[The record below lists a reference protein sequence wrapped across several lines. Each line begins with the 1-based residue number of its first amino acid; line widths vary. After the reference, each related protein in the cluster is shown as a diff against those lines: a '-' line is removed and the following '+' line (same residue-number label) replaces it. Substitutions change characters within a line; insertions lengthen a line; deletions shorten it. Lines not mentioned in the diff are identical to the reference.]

1 LCNFFVLHPILYFI
15 TSGRISYHMYRNRT
29 YRNLVQTDRL
39 VSFKANVN
47 ETDLSIHA
55 LSQLEDVAKK
65 SILRHRGYIEVFIK
79 QHPEFLNSLYPLQI
93 SEPSPAIIRDMA
105 NAGGN
110 AGVGP
115 MAAVAGAIAENVG
128 LDLLSCSEEIIVEN
142 GGDIFIKT
150 NKPVTVGIFA
160 GASPLSMRIG
170 LHIKKTGKPA
180 SVCTSSGTIGHSLS
194 FGQADAVSVFSD
206 SCSLADAAAT
216 SIGNRIGSINDIEKG
231 IEFGKTIKGV
241 QGLIIIVNDK
251 IGIWGDL
258 EIVRI

>member
-1 LCNFFVLHPILYFI
+1 
-15 TSGRISYHMYRNRT
+15 MYRNRT

-39 VSFKANVN
+39 VSFRVNVN

-55 LSQLEDVAKK
+55 LSQLEDIAKK
-65 SILRHRGYIEVFIK
+65 SVLRHRGYIEGFIK
-79 QHPEFLNSLYPLQI
+79 QHPEFLNSLYPLRI
-93 SEPSPAIIRDMA
+93 NEPSPAIIRDMA
-105 NAGGN
+105 NAGAN

-170 LHIKKTGKPA
+170 IQIKNRDKPA
-180 SVCTSSGTIGHSLS
+180 AVCTSSGTIGHSLS
-194 FGQADAVSVFSD
+194 FGHADAVSVLSD

-216 SIGNRIGSINDIEKG
+216 SIGNRISSVNDIESG

-241 QGLIIIVNDK
+241 CGLIIIVKDK
-251 IGIWGDL
+251 TGIWGDL